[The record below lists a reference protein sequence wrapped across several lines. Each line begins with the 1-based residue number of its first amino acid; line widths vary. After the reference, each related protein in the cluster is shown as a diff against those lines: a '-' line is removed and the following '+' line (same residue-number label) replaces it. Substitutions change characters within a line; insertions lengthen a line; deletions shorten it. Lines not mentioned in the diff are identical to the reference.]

1 MRHDTVLKSGLA
13 GYIYRWLRN
22 GGVVALVAG
31 AAMIGIDG
39 YHALSDGRAE
49 ATVTGIEI
57 ACVLKGEGLQYRAV
71 AQEVVCS
78 QADAMREA
86 NSSIPLVTR
95 DVPYA
100 QLSYRSEIGAEYTAR
115 LRLDDLRRPELQRG
129 DSVAVTYNRNN
140 PSEARAVAD
149 ASSYTSGLLLIS
161 AGVMM
166 LALIW
171 VARRAVSFETG
182 VDAEVAALEAA
193 YAARKTA
200 ARRR

>member
-1 MRHDTVLKSGLA
+1 MRHDKTLKSGLA
-13 GYIYRWLRN
+13 GYLYRWLRN
-22 GGVVALVAG
+22 GGVVACVAG

-39 YHALSDGRAE
+39 YHALSDSRAE
-49 ATVTGIEI
+49 ATVKGIEI
-57 ACVLKGEGLQYRAV
+57 ACVLKGEGVLYRAV
-71 AQEVVCS
+71 TQEVECG

-86 NSSIPLVTR
+86 NANISLVTR

-100 QLSYRSEIGAEYTAR
+100 RLAYTSEIGAAYTAR
-115 LRLDDLRRPELQRG
+115 LSLDDLRRPDLQRG
-129 DSVAVTYNRNN
+129 DTVAVTYNRAN

-149 ASSYTSGLLLIS
+149 ASSYTRGLLLIG

-171 VARRAVSFETG
+171 VARRAINFETG
-182 VDAEVAALEAA
+182 VDAEVAALERA
-193 YAARKTA
+193 YAALNPA